1 MEKTKL
7 NTYEQ
12 DKYDTIRSC
21 SDGDI
26 TNKEA
31 SIRLGISIRQI
42 QRLKRAVEEYG
53 EQGIIHGLKGKV
65 AHNVTNEIVVSKVT
79 NFLKENKHI
88 DFGPT
93 FAQEKLINIGV
104 NKSVETI
111 RRVMIKNNIWKSKKR
126 YGPEIH
132 REWRERMS
140 MYGELVQFDGSYH
153 DWFENG
159 KEQCLLG
166 SIDDATG
173 NIVKAVFED
182 NEGVKS
188 CFRFWKAYVETYGR
202 PVAIYLDKFS
212 TYKINHKDAVNNEEL
227 MTQFGRAMKELNI
240 RVICANSPQ
249 AKGRVE
255 RLFGTLQDRLIKEM
269 RLEDVRDR
277 NGANR
282 FLEKKYIPDHN
293 KRFSVIPRS
302 RDDAHRPLTN
312 EMIKRLSS
320 IFSRKS
326 ERKVNNDYTISFR
339 ANWYQLSNTQNTT
352 IYRGD
357 SVLVEEHLD
366 DTLHVFKNNISL
378 GYIKLPERPK
388 KIEMKVTALTRN
400 KPQWKPPASHPWRRD
415 FFKR

>member
-93 FAQEKLINIGV
+93 FAKEKLINIGV